1 MVLVMEP
8 WYRPFTVLGLVLIV
22 LGLILVA
29 LPPIIRH
36 LPSLERLPWILI
48 WVYRSDGFYFAT
60 SPLLIIIS
68 IVSLLIQL
76 FRRTG

>member
-8 WYRPFTVLGLVLIV
+8 WYRPFTVLGLALIV

-68 IVSLLIQL
+68 IVSILIQL

>member
-1 MVLVMEP
+1 MEP
-8 WYRPFTVLGLVLIV
+8 WHRPFTVLGLFFII

-29 LPPIIRH
+29 LPLIIRH
-36 LPSLERLPWILI
+36 LPNLERLPWIVI
-48 WVYRSDGFYFAT
+48 WVYRRNGFYFAT

-68 IVSLLIQL
+68 IVSLLLQL